1 MISTMTWKET
11 ILFHLKSNDG
21 SLSRRTAENL
31 VMPFFSDYGEV
42 ARHIVSLVNDG
53 LCDFDRSTGKIA
65 ISPSGNLY
73 IESTFQIL
81 DSLMH
86 QVTATLNCVENKFSE
101 IQVQG
106 GVTGMYFLY
115 RSQTF
120 RFYPNILN
128 DEANIKVRLPN
139 TLDEA
144 KGFSANT
151 IFVNSD
157 ILKRTNFLE
166 EVVISHIKMLSLMK
180 GTSK

>member
-1 MISTMTWKET
+1 
-11 ILFHLKSNDG
+11 
-21 SLSRRTAENL
+21 
-31 VMPFFSDYGEV
+31 
-42 ARHIVSLVNDG
+42 
-53 LCDFDRSTGKIA
+53 
-65 ISPSGNLY
+65 
-73 IESTFQIL
+73 
-81 DSLMH
+81 MH